1 MGKSKLPS
9 ARIKRVLEMCTC
21 QKINELYVHLDS
33 VSGNYEYENIIS
45 KSNRNYLSTKIDK
58 NEDITRNDFLSIQK
72 NYDVDFD
79 KCHMKINEFN
89 KELKRIKYK

>member
-1 MGKSKLPS
+1 M
-9 ARIKRVLEMCTC
+9 IVYNVLFLISLNKVKEIVSLSPLTVAPL
-21 QKINELYVHLDS
+21 INSNILSLY
-33 VSGNYEYENIIS
+33 
-45 KSNRNYLSTKIDK
+45 K
-58 NEDITRNDFLSIQK
+58 NDDITRNDFLSIQK